1 MDDPAA
7 LPAALDDLWARAA
20 DGPAVLVVGVAGRT
34 APVGYPLAA
43 GDAGVGA
50 ATP

>member
-1 MDDPAA
+1 
-7 LPAALDDLWARAA
+7 
-20 DGPAVLVVGVAGRT
+20 VGVGGRT
-34 APVGYPLAA
+34 APVGYPLVS